1 VFKQYV
7 SRRIHFKVFR
17 KIVDVGLK
25 VAYGQDEDLKAW
37 FKGCVALALLPPE
50 KVGLVYAELVMD
62 EAPIVQYPELVK
74 FLDYMTDTWMDE
86 RRFPI
91 PLWNHFH
98 NDDSRTNNS
107 NEAYNLRLD
116 KRTEKHP
123 NIWCFIE
130 LLQKEELHA
139 SVKFERIENN
149 TLVIR
154 GPKRV
159 DMRRDL
165 TISNAKNKYLQTEG
179 HIDTFFRDFFYFLK
193 KLMVLNKIC

>member
-1 VFKQYV
+1 MP
-7 SRRIHFKVFR
+7 
-17 KIVDVGLK
+17 DVGLK
-25 VAYGQDEDLKAW
+25 VAYGQDEDLKAL
-37 FKGCVALALLPPE
+37 FKGCVALALLLPE
-50 KVGLVYAELVMD
+50 NVGLVFAELVMD

-86 RRFPI
+86 GRFPI

-165 TISNAKNKYLQTEG
+165 TISNAKNKYLQTDG
-179 HIDTFFRDFFYFLK
+179 HIDDLEVYLDTV
-193 KLMVLNKIC
+193 KLLVKNF